1 MHPIRA
7 IHWLWIALW
16 RTPQNPPTSLT
27 SMGGCRTRPTRAE
40 ARRHALEQLHW
51 YL

>member
-16 RTPQNPPTSLT
+16 RTPQTGPTTLVHS
-27 SMGGCRTRPTRAE
+27 GGCRVRPQRAE
-40 ARRHALEQLHW
+40 AVRQALEQLHW
-51 YL
+51 YT